1 LLARELPLDPSP
13 VDGGTVL
20 DDLMNIVKN
29 FPDETPNGRL
39 ALSCIEADVCK
50 QTENLPVC
58 SIFQNLQYLRTLA
71 PLRAQ
76 HLQNF
81 GLLVFP
87 ISAISKISLN
97 LN

>member
-50 QTENLPVC
+50 TNRKFASL
-58 SIFQNLQYLRTLA
+58 
-71 PLRAQ
+71 Q
-76 HLQNF
+76 HLTAFFKIYNICA
-81 GLLVFP
+81 LLHR
-87 ISAISKISLN
+87 SELN
-97 LN
+97 ICRILDC

>member
-1 LLARELPLDPSP
+1 LLARELQGPSP
-13 VDGGTVL
+13 VDAGTVL

-50 QTENLPVC
+50 MNSKLSVC

-71 PLRAQ
+71 TLRAQ